1 MPATTEGATS
11 WARTGPAS
19 TEKASAARQTRAV
32 RNRLDFGQN
41 TLSRLGAFGSPC
53 RRWVREHHGFVADRA
68 EAQAQKIERVVL
80 VELPRPLGTL
90 LGLVRQRALDIA
102 GREGDPRLLLQG
114 GIDVARRALAQAG
127 TVHAIEQA
135 ADILAHQVGLQ
146 RPRGVG
152 VAEHRRKIR

>member
-53 RRWVREHHGFVADRA
+53 RRWVREYHGFVADRA
-68 EAQAQKIERVVL
+68 ETQAHEIERIVL
-80 VELPRPLGTL
+80 VELPRPLGAL
-90 LGLVRQRALDIA
+90 LGLMCQSPLDVA
-102 GREGDPRLLLQG
+102 GREVDPRLFLQP
-114 GIDVARRALAQAG
+114 GIDVAWRALAHAG
-127 TVHAIEQA
+127 AIHVIEQA
-135 ADILAHQVGLQ
+135 A
-146 RPRGVG
+146 
-152 VAEHRRKIR
+152 